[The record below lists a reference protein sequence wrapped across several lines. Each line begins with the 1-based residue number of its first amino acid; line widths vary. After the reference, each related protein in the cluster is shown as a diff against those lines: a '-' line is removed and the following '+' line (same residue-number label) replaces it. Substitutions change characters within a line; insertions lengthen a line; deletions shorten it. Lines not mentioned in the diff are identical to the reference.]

1 MSGLAKRGLFAAL
14 LLGHIAAASADMRI
28 ETIAEGLAHPWSLAF
43 LPDGS
48 MLVTERNGGLR
59 VIRDGELVDQP
70 VENVPEAYVAGQ
82 GGLFEVLPDPDF
94 ADNGRLFLSF
104 AHGHAGANATRV
116 ISARYDGKRLD
127 DIEVVFTAIPTKAT
141 PHHYGGRMA
150 FLPDGTLLVTI
161 GDGFDYREQAQRLDN
176 HLGKV
181 VRVAKDGTAPPD
193 NPFRNDP
200 GALPEIYT
208 YGHRNPQGIVVAAD
222 TGTIWLHEHGPRG
235 GDELNRLV
243 AGRNYGWPVITYG
256 RDYSGARI
264 SPYTEYEGMQQ
275 PTLHWTPSIAP
286 AGMAYYGASRC
297 ADWQGDLFV
306 AALAERSVRRLDL
319 EGGQVAGQERLFD
332 GLDAR
337 IRDVV
342 AGPDGA
348 LYLLTD
354 NPSGRVLRVT
364 CDQRAT
370 GDIR

>member
-1 MSGLAKRGLFAAL
+1 MNIDAARGLCAAL
-14 LLGHIAAASADMRI
+14 LFGLFSTTVAETRI
-28 ETIAEGLAHPWSLAF
+28 ETVAGGLAHPWSLAF

-59 VIRDGELVDQP
+59 VIRDGALVDAP
-70 VENVPEAYVAGQ
+70 VGNVPDAYVAGQ

-94 ADNGRLFLSF
+94 ATNGRLFLSY
-104 AHGHAGANATRV
+104 AYGDSDANATRV

-127 DIEVVFTAIPTKAT
+127 DVEVVFTATPMKDT

-150 FLPDGTLLVTI
+150 FLPDGTLLITT
-161 GDGFDYREQAQRLDN
+161 GDGFDYREAAQRLDN

-193 NPFRNDP
+193 NPFRDDP
-200 GALPEIYT
+200 DALPEIFT
-208 YGHRNPQGIVVAAD
+208 YGHRNPQGIVVVPGS
-222 TGTIWLHEHGPRG
+222 GTIWLHEHGPRG
-235 GDELNRLV
+235 GDELNRLQP
-243 AGRNYGWPVITYG
+243 GLNYGWPVITYG

-264 SPYTEYEGMQQ
+264 SPYTAYEGMQQ
-275 PTLHWTPSIAP
+275 PALYWTPSIAP
-286 AGMAYYGASRC
+286 AGMAYYGDSRC

-306 AALAERSVRRLDL
+306 AALVERSVRRIDL
-319 EGGQVAGQERLFD
+319 EGGQVAGQERLFE

-354 NPSGRVLRVT
+354 SPSGRVLRVS
-364 CDQRAT
+364 CD
-370 GDIR
+370 

>member
-1 MSGLAKRGLFAAL
+1 MNAVARCGVLAGL
-14 LLGHIAAASADMRI
+14 LLGFLTTASAELRI
-28 ETIAEGLAHPWSLAF
+28 ETLADGLTHPWSLAF

-59 VIRDGELVDQP
+59 VIREGELVDLP
-70 VENVPEAYVAGQ
+70 VENVPDAYVAGQ

-104 AHGHAGANATRV
+104 AYGDAQANATRV
-116 ISARYDGKRLD
+116 ISGRYDGKRLD
-127 DIEVVFTAIPTKAT
+127 DIEIVFTATPMKDT

-150 FLPDGTLLVTI
+150 FLPDGTLLVTV

-181 VRVAKDGTAPPD
+181 VRVTKDGTAPAD
-193 NPFRNDP
+193 NPFRDDP
-200 GALPEIYT
+200 DALPEIYT
-208 YGHRNPQGIVVAAD
+208 YGHRNPQGIVVVP
-222 TGTIWLHEHGPRG
+222 GNETIWLHEHGPRG

-243 AGRNYGWPVITYG
+243 SGRNYGWPVITYG

-264 SPYTEYEGMQQ
+264 SPYTEYEGMEQ
-275 PTLHWTPSIAP
+275 PALYWTPSIAP

-297 ADWQGDLFV
+297 ADWQGDLLV
-306 AALAERSVRRLDL
+306 AALVERSVRRIDL
-319 EGGQVAGQERLFD
+319 QDGQVAGQERLFD

-342 AGPDGA
+342 VGPDGA

-354 NPSGRVLRVT
+354 SPSGRVLRVN
-364 CDQRAT
+364 CR
-370 GDIR
+370 